1 MKSIYFYIIEN
12 VRADEKKEGKRF
24 NSSSCDITYC
34 KKNKTKKGKLRQL
47 NNTFISYF

>member
-1 MKSIYFYIIEN
+1 MCVSMKKRKAN
-12 VRADEKKEGKRF
+12 V
-24 NSSSCDITYC
+24 SVSSCDITHC